1 MVETTHHVSRYMGRV
16 TDLSGRD
23 GDVLIDLWDIRE
35 RQPAKYCP
43 SGESLVLKQSMARL
57 ETEYHFVERPL

>member
-1 MVETTHHVSRYMGRV
+1 METTYHASLDMGRV

-23 GDVLIDLWDIRE
+23 RDVLIDLWDIKE

-43 SGESLVLKQSMARL
+43 SGESLVLKQSVARL
-57 ETEYHFVERPL
+57 KLNITL